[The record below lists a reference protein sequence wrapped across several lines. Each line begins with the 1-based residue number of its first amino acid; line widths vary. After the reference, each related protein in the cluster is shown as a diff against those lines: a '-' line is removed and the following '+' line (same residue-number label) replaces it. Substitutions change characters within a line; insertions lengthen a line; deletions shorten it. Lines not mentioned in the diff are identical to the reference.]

1 MVTIRPVAD
10 TDCGAI
16 ADIYRHYVEHTVATF
31 DYEAPTA
38 ADWAAKIAAIR
49 AAGRPFLVAEGSGVG
64 ADGVEAGGAG
74 DVFGFAYLGPFRDK
88 RAYDRTAE
96 DTIYL
101 RPGAGGR
108 GIGTSLLAALLDAAE
123 PGNVRQIIAVI
134 AATGGE
140 ASIALHL
147 KNGFVEVGRTPAV
160 GYKFDQWIDCVYLQ
174 RSVD

>member
-38 ADWAAKIAAIR
+38 ADWAAKIAAVR
-49 AAGRPFLVAEGSGVG
+49 KVGRPFLVAEGSGVE
-64 ADGVEAGGAG
+64 ADGVGGLL
-74 DVFGFAYLGPFRDK
+74 GFAYLGPFRDK

-108 GIGTSLLAALLDAAE
+108 GIGTRLLAALLDAAE

-134 AATGGE
+134 AAAGGE

-174 RSVD
+174 RSID